1 MIDLLSKSPP
11 PPPKFSA
18 MRRRALASTMLQ
30 PLAKGALAL
39 WAEGDAG
46 ALVIR

>member
-1 MIDLLSKSPP
+1 MIDLLIKSPP
-11 PPPKFSA
+11 KPEPSTIRRQA
-18 MRRRALASTMLQ
+18 MSSTMMQ
-30 PLAKGALAL
+30 PLGKGALAL